1 LTIIQKY
8 FNISAIELFNLDK
21 PCSEE
26 FLEIYKNLIPEYL
39 DMVSEM
45 TVGPCIALEI
55 RFF

>member
-1 LTIIQKY
+1 MILKY